1 MNIDTEIWKYFF
13 KETNVAL
20 KHTSWPRGLF
30 QESKSGSVPKKK
42 KKKNPVD
49 LSEDR
54 EKSPDKIQSVCFR
67 S

>member
-1 MNIDTEIWKYFF
+1 MTTWFIPGI
-13 KETNVAL
+13 
-20 KHTSWPRGLF
+20 
-30 QESKSGSVPKKK
+30 QEWLSTKKK

-54 EKSPDKIQSVCFR
+54 EKSLDKIQSVCFR